1 MRGAGLVAWLVFGL
15 LGWGLLTGC
24 QAAAPSAGGGSA
36 PAPASE
42 PDSGAQPTAAI
53 APQAAPAPVAVTVH
67 NFSNS
72 VNTAIVQHG
81 IEKGFYGAEGL
92 DVALQNADASVGVQ
106 LAATGHVQFSTS
118 VGSALA
124 AAVRGVP
131 IKVVFVSAYRPLWW
145 MYAQPSITSV
155 AELRGKRLG
164 LSSAGSS
171 LTIVA
176 RLILER
182 YGIGPD
188 DALFLNVASPQRLAA
203 LQSGAV
209 DASFL
214 VAPGNLL
221 AAKAGFR
228 ELFASHEEGV
238 LLITEGLAAG
248 DEYLRDQPDVVR
260 RMMRASVRS
269 LDAMRSNRA
278 EAVATVARFTEVER
292 EEAEQIYDFAL
303 PGWTTNGT
311 ADASALRQSIDIMK
325 QVGEVAGPVEES
337 QAFDLRHV
345 REVAAELGVR

>member
-1 MRGAGLVAWLVFGL
+1 
-15 LGWGLLTGC
+15 
-24 QAAAPSAGGGSA
+24 
-36 PAPASE
+36 
-42 PDSGAQPTAAI
+42 
-53 APQAAPAPVAVTVH
+53 
-67 NFSNS
+67 
-72 VNTAIVQHG
+72 
-81 IEKGFYGAEGL
+81 
-92 DVALQNADASVGVQ
+92 
-106 LAATGHVQFSTS
+106 
-118 VGSALA
+118 LA

-131 IKVVFVSAYRPLWW
+131 VKVVFVSAYRPLWW

-155 AELRGKRLG
+155 ADLRGKRLG

-182 YGIGPD
+182 HGIGPD

-203 LQSGAV
+203 LHSGAV

-228 ELFASHEEGV
+228 ELFASHEEGI
-238 LLITEGLAAG
+238 LLITEGLATG

-260 RMMRASVRS
+260 RMMRGTVRS
-269 LDAMRSNRA
+269 LDAMRANRA
-278 EAVATVARFTEVER
+278 EAIATVARFTEVDR

-325 QVGEVAGPVEES
+325 LVGEVAGPVEES
-337 QAFDLRHV
+337 QAFELRHV